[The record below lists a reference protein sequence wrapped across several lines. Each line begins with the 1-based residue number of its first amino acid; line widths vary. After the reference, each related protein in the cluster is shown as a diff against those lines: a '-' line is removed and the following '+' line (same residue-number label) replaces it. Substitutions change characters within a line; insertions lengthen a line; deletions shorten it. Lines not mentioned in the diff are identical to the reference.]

1 MNLAMYAGNKI
12 KELRKRE
19 KITQDELAKK
29 IGIGKSAISNY
40 ESGYRMPKQD
50 LLFKL
55 ANVFNESVDIFF
67 PNFINEPI
75 SEILSLDKKIAANIK
90 EIRTQNQ
97 LSKKSVA
104 YKLGIS
110 IKELT
115 LYEEQQ
121 KPFTINVVFNFAEA
135 LNVTF
140 DDLFPTTTTEHFDE
154 IPAILDIDE
163 KNNTI
168 TTASGKKYVVD
179 DKEMQQAKDFLEFLS
194 RK

>member
-140 DDLFPTTTTEHFDE
+140 EDLFPTTTTEHFDE